1 MGLRDYGQALWDE
14 SERAYRA
21 RLLDAV
27 PSTDGRMLDVGCDDG
42 AWTEQ
47 VRARAGVPAED
58 VAGIEVVPERRA
70 LAEARGFTVRSG
82 DLEQRWPFDDGAF
95 ALVHANQVI
104 EHVKRLDHFVL
115 EAKRVLR
122 PGGRLLVCTENLASW
137 HNVAALLLG
146 WMPFTLTNISTT
158 GAIGNPLALHPE
170 AGGHGESWQHIH
182 VVTLRAL
189 TDLLAAH
196 GFVVEERFAV
206 GWYPL
211 RGRAA
216 RWAAQRNPGH
226 GHFIGV
232 RAQLPAEVTPG
243 ASVEDA

>member
-1 MGLRDYGQALWDE
+1 MWDE
-14 SERAYRA
+14 SERTYRA

-27 PSTDGRMLDVGCDDG
+27 PTIDGRMLDVGCDDG
-42 AWTEQ
+42 AWTDQ
-47 VRARAGVPAED
+47 VRRRAGVAPPA

-70 LAEARGFTVRSG
+70 LAEQRGFTVRDA
-82 DLEQRWPFDDGAF
+82 DLEQRWPFDDGEF

-104 EHVKRLDHFVL
+104 EHVKRLDDFVL

-122 PGGRLLVCTENLASW
+122 PGGHLLVCTENLASW
-137 HNVAALLLG
+137 HNVVALLLG
-146 WMPFTLTNISTT
+146 WMPFTLTNISST
-158 GAIGNPLALHPE
+158 GSIGNPLTLHPE

-189 TDLLAAH
+189 VDLMTAH
-196 GFVVEERFAV
+196 GLVVEHRFSV
-206 GWYPL
+206 GYYPL

-216 RWAAQRNPGH
+216 AWAARVNPGH

-232 RAQLPAEVTPG
+232 RARIP
-243 ASVEDA
+243 D